1 MDFVSE
7 GERGR
12 PYGGIGWLINKNIKI
27 ENYEIINHNIS
38 ILKIENNIN
47 IIGVYFRDSYR

>member
-1 MDFVSE
+1 MDSAMEFVSE

-12 PYGGIGWLINKNIKI
+12 PYGGIGWLINKDIQI

-38 ILKIENNIN
+38 ILKIEITL
-47 IIGVYFRDSYR
+47 I